1 MSDLAVEAEI
11 RRMQLICG
19 LVSVPEVVQW
29 AETALGEVEYD
40 DNLAN
45 VAMAADASQ
54 SDMVSLLGELATG
67 ADRLEAICKVMSS
80 MHGALADDPSLA
92 GEVIHSPPSH
102 NREQVSSSSGRSS
115 NGHGARH
122 SATRSGLSL
131 TDDRAET

>member
-67 ADRLEAICKVMSS
+67 ADPFEAIRQVMGS
-80 MHGALADDPSLA
+80 MHAALTDDPSLA
-92 GEVIHSPPSH
+92 GGFAGVLKQFADEHDDALPEKMSFM
-102 NREQVSSSSGRSS
+102 
-115 NGHGARH
+115 
-122 SATRSGLSL
+122 SGLNEDADQMMNELSQYI
-131 TDDRAET
+131 